1 MLIISRVCAE
11 FRNPKTGVYIFSI
24 TPANRFVIMEA
35 PEAIRMD
42 PLYQLLVN
50 EGSLEAVVSASQ
62 RMQLEG
68 DPTFG
73 VDATGKK
80 IAPAKSGGKK
90 SSSNKAAKTETA
102 EAKPAPVVVSVTND
116 DAAKTAQTV
125 PEADVSEQ

>member
-11 FRNPKTGVYIFSI
+11 FRNPKTGAKIFAI

-73 VDATGKK
+73 TDATGKK
-80 IAPAKSGGKK
+80 IAPAKTSSKK
-90 SSSNKAAKTETA
+90 SSSNKATKSETA
-102 EAKPAPVVVSVTND
+102 EAKPAPAVVSVATD
-116 DAAKTAQTV
+116 K
-125 PEADVSEQ
+125 VSESVQVAPEENE